1 MIVRVRRRVGVNA
14 PARYRRSVSLAAS
27 LVLTLSLVAAC
38 GDDQT
43 AEVDRPSSAP
53 VSTPTPAP
61 PIDEVTPA
69 ALSDAVRI
77 ENVMAHVRA
86 LQQIADN
93 NGGNRAAGTSGYDAS
108 LDYVAGLLRAAGF
121 DVTTPTVDY
130 ERFDGGPVSLTADD
144 LKVATRIVEY
154 SAGTGDTP
162 VTAAPVAVAGLGC
175 ASTDYPGSVRGSVA
189 VIVRG
194 TCTFADKARN
204 AQSAGAVAAIMVNNE
219 PGPLTGATL
228 GPDDRPSIPVL
239 GISADDAERVRSA
252 RSVTL
257 EVEAK
262 TTRISTRSLIA
273 ETRTGTADDVVMA
286 GAHLDSVVEGPGAND
301 NASGSAAVLET
312 ALRLGS
318 TPRVPHRVRFA
329 FWGAEEDG
337 LVGSAEYVRGL
348 DPAARAAVALYL
360 NFDMLASPNG
370 GYFTHDGDDS
380 EREGAGAGPDG
391 SGGIER
397 TFEKFYADRG
407 IPLAPDDFDGRSDY
421 GPFIAVGIPA
431 GGVFTGAESEKSEA
445 QAEMW
450 GGRAGEA
457 FDPAYHTA
465 RDTLDNVNT
474 DLLAV
479 NSSAV
484 AYAVATY
491 ALSTAGENG
500 VPPVAE
506 RRRAD
511 GG

>member
-1 MIVRVRRRVGVNA
+1 MIVRVRRRVVVPV
-14 PARYRRSVSLAAS
+14 PARHGRPTFLAAS
-27 LVLTLSLVAAC
+27 LALVLALVAGCA
-38 GDDQT
+38 DEQPT
-43 AEVDRPSSAP
+43 EVDRPSSAP
-53 VSTPTPAP
+53 VSTPSPAP
-61 PIDEVTPA
+61 PVAEVTPN
-69 ALSDAVRI
+69 ALGEAVTI

-86 LQQIADN
+86 FRQIADN

-108 LDYVAGLLRAAGF
+108 LDYVAGLLRTAGF
-121 DVTTPTVDY
+121 DVTTTPVDY
-130 ERFDGGPVSLTADD
+130 ERFDAGPVSLTADD

-162 VTAAPVAVAGLGC
+162 VTAAPVTVDGLGC
-175 ASTDYPGSVRGSVA
+175 ASTDFPGAVRGSVA
-189 VIVRG
+189 VISRG

-204 AQSAGAVAAIMVNNE
+204 AQSAGAVGAIMVNNE

-228 GPDDRPSIPVL
+228 GPDDRPTIPVL
-239 GISADDAERVRSA
+239 GVSADDAERVRSA
-252 RSVTL
+252 GSVTL
-257 EVEAK
+257 SVEAE
-262 TTRISTRSLIA
+262 TTGIRTRNLIA

-286 GAHLDSVVEGPGAND
+286 GAHLDSVVEGPGIND

-318 TPRVPHRVRFA
+318 SPRVAHRVRFA

-337 LVGSAEYVRGL
+337 LVGSSEYVRGL
-348 DPAARAAVALYL
+348 DPAGRAAVALYL

-370 GYFTHDGDDS
+370 GYFTYDGDDS
-380 EREGAGAGPDG
+380 EREGAGPGPDG

-421 GPFIAVGIPA
+421 GPFIAVGIPS
-431 GGVFTGAESEKSEA
+431 GGVFTGAETEKNEA
-445 QAEMW
+445 QAELW
-450 GGRAGEA
+450 GGRAGEP
-457 FDPAYHTA
+457 FDPDYHTA
-465 RDTLDNVNT
+465 RDTLDNIDT

-484 AYAVATY
+484 AFAVATY
-491 ALSTAGENG
+491 ALSTAGADG
-500 VPPVAE
+500 VPPVAD
-506 RRRAD
+506 RRRAN